1 MSPALSRLAWGL
13 VTAVPLTARGNP
25 GRCGAGRVCGHA
37 PWNPHG
43 RKRRNRRGTRLS
55 EWLRRAAGT
64 AAGRVQMS
72 ERIFPAASY
81 EFASVRKSENILPP
95 KETPRRGAPGVVYL
109 QYRMRKS
116 GGPAPG
122 KVWAGEA
129 PEGPAFPRR
138 LRRAGRGQ
146 LAGWMQMSERIFPAA
161 GYGFTS
167 VCKSENIPSTKRNSP
182 ARTPDRL
189 HLQYRMRKSG
199 ACAGEGLAGGGPRGT
214 GLSLRGGAL
223 QGLLQRW
230 ESYQAGPSKVFSNG
244 SNLHKR
250 GSEGPGE
257 KILQGFAGNPAN
269 SG

>member
-1 MSPALSRLAWGL
+1 MASRPSAYRKNTSAPKRNSP
-13 VTAVPLTARGNP
+13 
-25 GRCGAGRVCGHA
+25 
-37 PWNPHG
+37 
-43 RKRRNRRGTRLS
+43 
-55 EWLRRAAGT
+55 
-64 AAGRVQMS
+64 
-72 ERIFPAASY
+72 
-81 EFASVRKSENILPP
+81 VR
-95 KETPRRGAPGVVYL
+95 APGQTAFAI
-109 QYRMRKS
+109 QYAKI
-116 GGPAPG
+116 GGPVPG

-250 GSEGPGE
+250 GSEGPGK